1 MKYIV
6 TLNNKQYEIE
16 VEKGDAILV
25 STTEVAEPVAPVAP
39 APVAA
44 PAPAPAPVAAA
55 PAPVP
60 VAAPA
65 PAPAAAGEQIKAPMP
80 GVIVSVNAAAGQ
92 TVKEGDVLLILE
104 AMKMENEITA
114 PRTGTI
120 VQVLAQ
126 KGASVETGAP
136 LFVIA

>member
-39 APVAA
+39 APVA
-44 PAPAPAPVAAA
+44 APAPAPVAAA

>member
-39 APVAA
+39 APASVST
-44 PAPAPAPVAAA
+44 PAPAAA
-55 PAPVP
+55 PAP

-65 PAPAAAGEQIKAPMP
+65 PASAGEQIKAPMP
-80 GVIVSVNAAAGQ
+80 GVIVSVSAAAGQ

-114 PRTGTI
+114 PRAGTI

-126 KGASVETGAP
+126 KGASVETGMP